1 MMRKVLW
8 MVALV
13 LVGLYGCSGDIE
25 PGRREGEPQTI
36 KGLTTAEVAASLLA
50 GSEVFVGT
58 VESADR
64 GMLTARIDGRVQR
77 ILVNEGDT
85 VASGELLLTIED
97 NVAGDRLDEA
107 EGNRQSAEARFQLAE
122 KTWNR
127 YQQLFAKEAV
137 TPQEMDRVNADL
149 EMARQQL
156 KAAEAGVSAA
166 RTALSYTRVTA
177 PYAAKVVRK
186 EVREGSTVLPG
197 TPLLALDRAGRRQ
210 VRADISEAWAG
221 KIKPGMPLTVD
232 IPALNKRY
240 DARVSEVLP
249 ASDPRSRSFQITLD
263 LPADPDLSAGL
274 FARVFVGEPEVPTLL
289 VPTTALVNRGQLHGI
304 YTVDTDNILHYR
316 LVRIGR
322 QHGDQVEILAGL
334 EAGESYVVAGA
345 ERAVNGARL
354 EE

>member
-1 MMRKVLW
+1 MNRVISLL
-8 MVALV
+8 VALT
-13 LVGLYGCSGDIE
+13 LFSLAGCGGDIE
-25 PGRREGEPQTI
+25 PGRSEGTPVTLS
-36 KGLTTAEVAASLLA
+36 GLTTATVATSLLA

-64 GMLTARIDGRVQR
+64 GVLTARIDGRVRR
-77 ILVNEGDT
+77 ILVNEGDA
-85 VASGELLLTIED
+85 VKAGELLLTIED
-97 NVAGDRLDEA
+97 NVAGDRLAEA
-107 EGNRQSAEARFQLAE
+107 EGNRQSAEAHFQLAE

-137 TPQEMDRVNADL
+137 TPQEMDRVSADL

-166 RTALSYTRVTA
+166 RTALSHTQVTA

-197 TPLLALDRAGRRQ
+197 APLLSLDRAGRRQ
-210 VRADISEAWAG
+210 VRADVSEAWAG
-221 KIKPGMPLTVD
+221 RVKPGQALTVE

-240 DARVSEVLP
+240 DVRVAEVLP
-249 ASDPRSRSFQITLD
+249 ATDPRSRSFQITLD

-274 FARVFVGEPEVPTLL
+274 FARVFVGEPQVPTLL
-289 VPTTALVNRGQLHGI
+289 VPVTALVNRGQLHGLYI
-304 YTVDTDNILHYR
+304 VDGENILHYR

-322 QHGDQVEILAGL
+322 QHGEQVEILAGL
-334 EAGESYVVAGA
+334 EAGERYVVSGA

-354 EE
+354 KE

>member
-1 MMRKVLW
+1 MKWNVLLI
-8 MVALV
+8 MAMLP
-13 LVGLYGCSGDIE
+13 LGLSGCGDSIE
-25 PGRREGEPQTI
+25 PGRSAGEPQTVQ
-36 KGLTTAEVAASLLA
+36 GLTTAEVSASLLA
-50 GSEVFVGT
+50 GAEVFVGT

-64 GMLTARIDGRVQR
+64 GVLTARIDGRVQR
-77 ILVNEGDT
+77 ILVNEGDA
-85 VASGELLLTIED
+85 VKAGELLLSIED
-97 NVAGDRLDEA
+97 NIAADRLAEA

-122 KTWNR
+122 KTWKR

-156 KAAEAGVSAA
+156 KSAEAGVSAA
-166 RTALSYTRVTA
+166 RTALSHTRVTA

-197 TPLLALDRAGRRQ
+197 APLLTLDRAGRRQ

-221 KIKPGMPLTVD
+221 RIQPGLALTVE

-240 DARVSEVLP
+240 DARVAEVLP
-249 ASDPRSRSFQITLD
+249 ATNPKSRSFQITLD
-263 LPADPDLSAGL
+263 LPTDPDLSAGL

-289 VPTTALVNRGQLHGI
+289 VPVTALVNRGQLHGI
-304 YTVDTDNILHYR
+304 YTVDAEGIMHYR

-322 QHGDQVEILAGL
+322 QHGEQVEILAGL
-334 EAGESYVVAGA
+334 EAGERYVVAGA